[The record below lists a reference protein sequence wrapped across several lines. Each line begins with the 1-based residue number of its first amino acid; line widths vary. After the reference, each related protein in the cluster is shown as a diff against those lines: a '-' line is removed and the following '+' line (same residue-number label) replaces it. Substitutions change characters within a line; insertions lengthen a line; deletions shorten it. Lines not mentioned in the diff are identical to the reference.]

1 MKTLKK
7 QQQRFKEIGVAKHH
21 RGLGN
26 LILRYGSQ
34 RTLGTGWLLKMIS
47 VERGLGAVCG
57 AELKNDWE
65 MKNRDISGQGD
76 AAVDK
81 GAV

>member
-26 LILRYGSQ
+26 LILRYGSHRVAAENDFSREGIGSSMWS
-34 RTLGTGWLLKMIS
+34 RT
-47 VERGLGAVCG
+47 E
-57 AELKNDWE
+57 E
-65 MKNRDISGQGD
+65 
-76 AAVDK
+76 
-81 GAV
+81 